1 MLSENLIIGLAKD
14 AILTVLL
21 TAGPMLGV
29 GLIVGLLV
37 SILQAATQ
45 IQEPTM
51 AFIPKILVILGAVIL
66 FGPWILRVL
75 VDFTSRLFSA
85 LPSFVR

>member
-75 VDFTSRLFSA
+75 VDFTSRVFSA

>member
-14 AILTVLL
+14 ALLTVLL